1 MKKIETV
8 HCKKYQSQKKVVM
21 EELRNKKGLTQQP
34 KEKNKMKRKGKGSEK
49 TFPQG

>member
-21 EELRNKKGLTQQP
+21 EELRDKRYYVTRKSNG
-34 KEKNKMKRKGKGSEK
+34 KMTKVN
-49 TFPQG
+49 PYQ